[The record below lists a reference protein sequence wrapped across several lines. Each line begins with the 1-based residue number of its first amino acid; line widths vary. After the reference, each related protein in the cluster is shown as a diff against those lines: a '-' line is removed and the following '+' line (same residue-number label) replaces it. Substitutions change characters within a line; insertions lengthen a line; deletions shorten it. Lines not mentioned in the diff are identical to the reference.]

1 MVQCPHN
8 SHHYIPEDSLG
19 KHSQTCPY
27 SSFNMDKETI
37 QVISERERRREIDN
51 LLLFPC
57 RCFMTSLNIIIMD
70 ILM

>member
-37 QVISERERRREIDN
+37 QVISEREREGERSIT
-51 LLLFPC
+51 C
-57 RCFMTSLNIIIMD
+57 CCFLVDVS
-70 ILM
+70 